1 MQKDSAEN
9 VLDGLP
15 NEYNLAHY
23 EFISFILFFYLAL
36 KKNL

>member
-15 NEYNLAHY
+15 SEYTLAHY
-23 EFISFILFFYLAL
+23 EFISFIYFFYFAL

>member
-15 NEYNLAHY
+15 NEYTLAHY
-23 EFISFILFFYLAL
+23 ELFSCIIVLNLPL